1 MACCQEYQTECLRVV
16 NIGYLKSFIG
26 DFVQNSTNGSVIHIT
41 RTDDT
46 YCPTYSEL
54 TGGTII
60 QTWVQGTTPRSDR
73 DGIVVSPRCT
83 GTNANY
89 ASNQL
94 VNQKDLSLKYTRFN
108 TLSISRTDSGDI
120 SECGG
125 SAQLSYTYNY
135 TRSTKSMNNS
145 CSVSTSSE
153 NINGTCSELTYHTTY
168 GSVSS
173 CVDYSIPKN
182 GTVSSSTR
190 TDSVYAS
197 TTFRG
202 STKNSASIS
211 IRQKALTGSYSTF
224 VSHVEVTTAVT
235 ATRTSSS
242 SFGCDGGLYSADGT
256 RYYSATDTYSWD
268 DSCGVNYPSV
278 TSAKTTSN
286 LSSSLGSKSGVF
298 GSWDCCDGAYSDS
311 ATLTFTYDGK
321 SGSASFSQSCA
332 DCSSSTAC
340 TQPSCCEIKSSVP
353 LLVCSGSV
361 TFSADTCGTP
371 GEDLPWAPDPADPTN
386 PNRRIYPPYV
396 AIPTDNFG
404 QKADY
409 TKDRPTGA
417 TAPYAPPV
425 DPAYPATKGWWS
437 GPFDG
442 DWSCCKGKDNGLDAK
457 VHPEGN
463 PQEGYVIYNF
473 NGIDY
478 YFYVTDTCVYEYMSG
493 ITASEAASWNNKMT
507 YDITFTKTVD
517 GKSHWI
523 RYEVPTQFRNWIAL
537 RPNYSSGMYVDVNA
551 TIRMGYCFAENT
563 SPNLRVGYVIIT
575 TSNDDGREV
584 STVDVGAKHNLNK
597 PYTKEGKAYIY
608 QVGTNDMCGCQKKYP
623 DDTKGYCD
631 YFTDGNYCDPC

>member
-1 MACCQEYQTECLRVV
+1 MACCQEYQTECLKVV
-16 NIGYLKSFIG
+16 NIGYLKSFIS

-60 QTWVQGTTPRSDR
+60 QTWIQGATPRSDR
-73 DGIVVSPRCT
+73 DGIVVSSRCT

-125 SAQLSYTYNY
+125 SAELSYTYNY

-153 NINGTCSELTYHTTY
+153 NINGSCDELTYHATY
-168 GSVSS
+168 GSVSE
-173 CVDYSIPKN
+173 CIDYSIGKN

-235 ATRTSSS
+235 ATKTSST

-256 RYYSATDTYSWD
+256 RYYNSTDTYSWD

-278 TSAKTTSN
+278 TSAKTSSN

-298 GSWDCCDGAYSDS
+298 SSWDCCEGAHSDS

-321 SGSASFSQSCA
+321 SGSASFSQSCE
-332 DCSSSTAC
+332 DCSSTTAC

-353 LLVCSGSV
+353 LLVCSGTV
-361 TFSADTCGTP
+361 TFSSDTCGTP
-371 GEDLPWAPDPADPTN
+371 GEDLPWAPDPTAPTDPN
-386 PNRRIYPPYV
+386 KRIYPPYV
-396 AIPTDNFG
+396 AVPTDNFG
-404 QKADY
+404 QTANY

-425 DPAYPATKGWWS
+425 DPAYPGKGWWS

-442 DWSCCKGKDNGLDAK
+442 DWSCCKGTDNGIDAK
-457 VHPEGN
+457 PHPEGH
-463 PQEGYVIYNF
+463 PESGYETYTF
-473 NGIDY
+473 NGITY
-478 YFYVTDTCVYEYMSG
+478 YQYTQDICIYEYTSA
-493 ITASEAASWNNKMT
+493 ITASEAASWNDKIT
-507 YDITFTKTVD
+507 YDVTLTTTVGGKT
-517 GKSHWI
+517 HWI

-537 RPNYSSGMYVDVNA
+537 RPHYSPTTYGDLNA
-551 TIRMGYCFAENT
+551 TMTMRYTFAENT
-563 SPNLRVGYVIIT
+563 APNLRVGYVIIT

-584 STVDVGAKHNLNK
+584 SSVDAGHGNKNK

-608 QVGTNDMCGCQKKYP
+608 QVGTNDMCGCQNKYP
-623 DDTKGYCD
+623 GETKGYCD
-631 YFTDGNYCDPC
+631 YFPGYCNPC